1 MMQAPSGSA
10 GPSLIVVMG
19 VAGSG
24 KTTIASALAE
34 RLEVAFVEGD
44 ALHPHANVE
53 KLASGTPLTDEDRWP
68 WLRAIGATMESERR
82 VGRGV
87 VVSCSALK
95 RAYRDCIRSMVK
107 GPVRF
112 ILLNGPRELIALR
125 MAGRKGHFMPPAL
138 LDSQLATLERPDADE
153 DAVILDITET
163 VGQLV
168 DEAYAAAKARP
179 AGGMPDAQAG
189 RMT

>member
-1 MMQAPSGSA
+1 MTQNAPSSTDL
-10 GPSLIVVMG
+10 PLIVVMG

-24 KTTIASALAE
+24 KTTIASGLAA

-44 ALHPHANVE
+44 ALHPHSNVE
-53 KLASGTPLTDEDRWP
+53 KMASGTPLTDEDRWP

-82 VGRGV
+82 EGRGV

-95 RAYRDCIRSMVK
+95 HSYRDCIRSMVK

-112 ILLNGPRELIALR
+112 VLLSGPRELIALR

-138 LDSQLATLERPDADE
+138 LESQLATLERPGADE
-153 DAVILDITET
+153 DAVILDITEP
-163 VGQLV
+163 VDQLI
-168 DEAYAAAKARP
+168 DAAYAAAR
-179 AGGMPDAQAG
+179 AQAEPNV
-189 RMT
+189 